1 MDNIIILL
9 IYCCETRDKSIEA
22 KETTTKKCYVII
34 MSLICIEITPDKIFN
49 GSDNATLIFVQLAGK
64 IMT

>member
-22 KETTTKKCYVII
+22 KETKKKCYVII
-34 MSLICIEITPDKIFN
+34 MSLICIYEITPGKIFN
-49 GSDNATLIFVQLAGK
+49 GSDKATLIFVQLAGK